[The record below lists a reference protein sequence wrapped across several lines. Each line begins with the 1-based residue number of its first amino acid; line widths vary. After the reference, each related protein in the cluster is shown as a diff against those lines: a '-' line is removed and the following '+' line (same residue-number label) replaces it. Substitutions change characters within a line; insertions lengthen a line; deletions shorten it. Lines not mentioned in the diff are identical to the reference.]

1 MGQLR
6 CLPYKKR
13 FFLWDE
19 QDAHQSIGSNISV
32 ELKFI
37 GAVGYAVVNP
47 YAIISFLNLI
57 QSRKN
62 TCLLS

>member
-47 YAIISFLNLI
+47 LHNHQLFEFYPM
-57 QSRKN
+57 
-62 TCLLS
+62 